1 MGSDSPSP
9 WLRSSRL
16 RLPAAVHAG
25 GIPFASFTTGSG
37 TPFTFTNN
45 GAGAGSGVGTL
56 GAGTNT
62 INFAFNA
69 DTGLSTLYYT
79 ATVSFTG
86 TTTATT
92 SPVNNGYTDQPINGA
107 TTDTITFT
115 DVNSGHTLLA
125 VTYTG
130 DLYTK
135 TGAGTASTPY
145 ISAPDGG
152 TVTYSSY
159 YLSPSFI
166 AGPSSFLLFL
176 PASGDLSINA
186 NGLLNSF
193 SSTSSSFGVF
203 STAIP
208 QPASVAMFGTG
219 LAAVAF
225 LAFRRHRMTKLTPSI
240 A

>member
-1 MGSDSPSP
+1 MQNQTLLSRVSRSGLGLSLALAAILAFAAPS
-9 WLRSSRL
+9 
-16 RLPAAVHAG
+16 AVHAG

-130 DLYTK
+130 DLHQDGRWYRVNPVHQR
-135 TGAGTASTPY
+135 TGRWYG
-145 ISAPDGG
+145 D
-152 TVTYSSY
+152 
-159 YLSPSFI
+159 
-166 AGPSSFLLFL
+166 LFL
-176 PASGDLSINA
+176 VLPLSQLHRRSIELPALPPRIG
-186 NGLLNSF
+186 
-193 SSTSSSFGVF
+193 
-203 STAIP
+203 
-208 QPASVAMFGTG
+208 
-219 LAAVAF
+219 
-225 LAFRRHRMTKLTPSI
+225 
-240 A
+240 